1 MNIVAQINQ
10 YIQCLSQA
18 KRADIEILHKRIL
31 QLFPNS
37 KLWFLDGKNAQGKVI
52 SNPNIGY
59 GLHTKINADGKLK
72 DFYKVGISSNT
83 TGISVYLMSIDDKL
97 YLPITYGNNIGK
109 ASVTSYCIK
118 FKNLKDINFDILELA
133 IQEGLKH

>member
-18 KRADIEILHKRIL
+18 KRADIEILHNRIL

-37 KLWFLDGKNAQGKVI
+37 KLWLLEGNNSQGKVI

-59 GLHTKINADGKLK
+59 GLHTKIYADGKLK

-83 TGISVYLMSIDDKL
+83 TGI
-97 YLPITYGNNIGK
+97 
-109 ASVTSYCIK
+109 
-118 FKNLKDINFDILELA
+118 
-133 IQEGLKH
+133 